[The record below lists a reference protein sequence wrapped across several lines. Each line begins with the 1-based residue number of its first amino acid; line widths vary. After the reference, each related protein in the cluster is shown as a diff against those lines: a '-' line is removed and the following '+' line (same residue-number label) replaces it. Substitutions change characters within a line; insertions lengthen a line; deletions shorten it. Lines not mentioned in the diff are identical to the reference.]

1 MSKEANIYSDAWC
14 DIVFEDKNKEY
25 GAFQLRKASGGR
37 HLKAMIF
44 AIAVVVLS
52 ISTPL
57 ILKSILPEKKE
68 KMVDVTNLAN
78 LKVEENK
85 KTKEENK
92 VDLPPPPQ
100 LKSSIRFT
108 APIIASDDQVAD
120 DDLKSQ
126 EELTQSKLSIS
137 TKDVIGADDGTGVDI
152 ADLEA
157 SQLDA
162 TENKVEEQI
171 FLVVEQQPEFQGD
184 QSLQAYLSASVV
196 YPKIAKE
203 SGITGTVYVQ
213 FVVEANGSI
222 SNVKLARGIGGGCD
236 EEAMRVVKAMPK
248 WKPGKQ
254 NGRPVRVSF
263 TLPIKF
269 LLM

>member
-68 KMVDVTNLAN
+68 KVTDVTNLSN
-78 LKVEENK
+78 LKVENT

-92 VDLPPPPQ
+92 VDVEPPPM

-120 DDLKSQ
+120 DDLKTQ
-126 EELTQSKLSIS
+126 EELTQSKLTIS
-137 TKDVIGADDGTGVDI
+137 TKDVIGSDDGTGVDI
-152 ADLEA
+152 ADLES

-162 TENKVEEQI
+162 KENKVEEQI

-184 QSLQAYLSASVV
+184 QSLQAYLAANVV

-213 FVVEANGSI
+213 FVVEANGGI

-236 EEAMRVVKAMPK
+236 EEAIRVVKSMPK

>member
-68 KMVDVTNLAN
+68 KVTDVTNLSN
-78 LKVEENK
+78 LKVENT

-92 VDLPPPPQ
+92 VDVEPPPM

-120 DDLKSQ
+120 DDLKTQ
-126 EELTQSKLSIS
+126 EELTQSKLTIS
-137 TKDVIGADDGTGVDI
+137 TKDVI
-152 ADLEA
+152 
-157 SQLDA
+157 
-162 TENKVEEQI
+162 
-171 FLVVEQQPEFQGD
+171 
-184 QSLQAYLSASVV
+184 
-196 YPKIAKE
+196 
-203 SGITGTVYVQ
+203 
-213 FVVEANGSI
+213 
-222 SNVKLARGIGGGCD
+222 R
-236 EEAMRVVKAMPK
+236 
-248 WKPGKQ
+248 
-254 NGRPVRVSF
+254 
-263 TLPIKF
+263 
-269 LLM
+269 